1 MKKLMTLVLVFTVTA
16 MSFAQKDEVK
26 AIEKA
31 LKNSNFANA
40 KSAVSAAEGL
50 IGNMDDKMKA
60 KFLFLKAQA
69 LYANGTASDGDI
81 DKAITALEELKN
93 HESSIGKL
101 RYTEDANEMKIGMI
115 NSFITKANSDF
126 ETKNYKAAAIKF
138 EKLYKMSPKD
148 TTYLYYAASSAVTDQ
163 DYDRALD
170 YYIQLKNLGYSG
182 EKMNY
187 YATNKETGE
196 EDYFNDKSTRDFY
209 VKAKSHIKPRDVKS
223 EPKTAEIVKNIA
235 LIYVQNGETEKAIS
249 AIKDAKE
256 ENPND
261 YNLILSEANIYTKLG
276 NNEKASELFHEALS
290 LDPENPDLNYNVGF
304 YAMNAEQYED
314 AKIAFKN
321 ALKYNPGFAEA
332 ALNLSTVII
341 NEGNVLND
349 EMSSLGNSSADNK
362 KYEELRAQKN
372 EIFTKG
378 AEVLESFIKTNPN
391 SKNIDIYTQLK
402 NIYGAL
408 GEMDKFN
415 VMKAKIAEIEAG
427 N

>member
-1 MKKLMTLVLVFTVTA
+1 MTLVLVFTVTA
-16 MSFAQKDEVK
+16 VSFAQKDEVK

-31 LKNSNFANA
+31 LKNSNFADA

-69 LYANGTASDGDI
+69 LYANGAASDSDI
-81 DKAITALEELKN
+81 DKIITTLEELKN

-101 RYTEDANEMKIGMI
+101 RYTEDANEMKTGMI

-163 DYDRALD
+163 DYDKALD
-170 YYIQLKNLGYSG
+170 YYIQLKNLGYTG
-182 EKMNY
+182 KKMNY

-196 EDYFNDKSTRDFY
+196 EDYFNDKNTRDFY
-209 VKAKSHIKPRDVKS
+209 IKAKSHNKPRDEKS
-223 EPKTAEIVKNIA
+223 EAKTAEIVKNIA

-290 LDPENPDLNYNVGF
+290 MDPENPDLNYNVGF

-391 SKNIDIYTQLK
+391 SKNINIYTQLK

>member
-1 MKKLMTLVLVFTVTA
+1 MTLVLVFTVTA

-26 AIEKA
+26 ALEKA
-31 LKNSNFANA
+31 LKKSNFADA
-40 KSAVSAAEGL
+40 KSAAAAAEGMMS
-50 IGNMDDKMKA
+50 NMDDKMKA

-69 LYANGTASDGDI
+69 LYANGAASDSDM
-81 DKAITALEELKN
+81 DKAIATLEELKN

-101 RYTEDANEMKIGMI
+101 RYTEDANEMKTGMI

-341 NEGNVLND
+341 NEGNALND

-372 EIFTKG
+372 VIFTKG

>member
-1 MKKLMTLVLVFTVTA
+1 MTLVLVFTVTA
-16 MSFAQKDEVK
+16 VSFAQKDEVK

-31 LKNSNFANA
+31 LKNSNFADA

-69 LYANGTASDGDI
+69 LYANGAASDSDI
-81 DKAITALEELKN
+81 DKIITTLEELKN

-101 RYTEDANEMKIGMI
+101 RYTEDANEMKTGMI

-163 DYDRALD
+163 DYDKALD
-170 YYIQLKNLGYSG
+170 YYIQLKNLGYTG
-182 EKMNY
+182 KKMNY

-196 EDYFNDKSTRDFY
+196 EDYFNDKNTRDFY
-209 VKAKSHIKPRDVKS
+209 IKAKSHNKPRDEKS
-223 EPKTAEIVKNIA
+223 EAKTAEIVKNIA

-290 LDPENPDLNYNVGF
+290 MDPENPDLNYNVGF

-321 ALKYNPGFAEA
+321 ALKYNPGYAEA

-341 NEGNVLND
+341 SEGNALND

-378 AEVLESFIKTNPN
+378 AEVLESFIKANPN
-391 SKNIDIYTQLK
+391 SKNINIYTQLK

-408 GEMDKFN
+408 GETDKFN
-415 VMKAKIAEIEAG
+415 VMKAKVAEIEAG

>member
-1 MKKLMTLVLVFTVTA
+1 MTLVLVFTVTA

-26 AIEKA
+26 AVEKA
-31 LKNSNFANA
+31 LKNSNFADA

-69 LYANGTASDGDI
+69 LYANGAASDGDI

-261 YNLILSEANIYTKLG
+261 YNLIISEANIYTKMG
-276 NNEKASELFHEALS
+276 NNEKASELFKEALKK
-290 LDPENPDLNYNVGF
+290 DPNNPDLNYSVGIT
-304 YAMNAEQYED
+304 AMDTDQYD
-314 AKIAFKN
+314 VAKN
-321 ALKYNPGFAEA
+321 AFEQTLKIKPDYANA
-332 ALNLSTVII
+332 ALNLSYMEVKK
-341 NEGNVLND
+341 GNKIND
-349 EMSSLGNSSADNK
+349 EMNEIVGNSAADNK
-362 KYEELRAQKN
+362 RYEELKAQKN
-372 EIFTKG
+372 ELFELG
-378 AEVLESFIKTNPN
+378 AEILENFVSNNPN
-391 SKNIDIYTQLK
+391 LKNADIYNQLA
-402 NIYGAL
+402 NIYSAL
-408 GEMDKFN
+408 GEMDKFKLN
-415 VMKAKIAEIEAG
+415 KDKAKAIESG